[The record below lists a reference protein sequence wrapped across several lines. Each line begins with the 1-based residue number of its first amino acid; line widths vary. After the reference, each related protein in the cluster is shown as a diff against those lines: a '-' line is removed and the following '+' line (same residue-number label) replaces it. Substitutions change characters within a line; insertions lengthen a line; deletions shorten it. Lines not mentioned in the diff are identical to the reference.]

1 MAWKQSRGVIC
12 ALLLLPLFAWSAC
25 TGRGQELQ
33 ARDAKHVSQEEI
45 QAQGMNLDLYSFVQR
60 VRPIWLR
67 KSGPHSIT
75 GGDDIR
81 VYVDGMGYAAPT
93 ALRFYN
99 VSDVETMTFLDPG
112 RATVR
117 YGVGHT
123 HGAIVVRTH
132 GGGAL
137 TH

>member
-1 MAWKQSRGVIC
+1 MVRHRYRGAVY
-12 ALLLLPLFAWSAC
+12 ALVLVPLLALSAC
-25 TGRGQELQ
+25 TSADQQLQ

-45 QAQGMNLDLYSFVQR
+45 RSQGMNMDLYSFVQR

-81 VYVDGMGYAAPT
+81 VYVDGMGYSAPT

-117 YGVGHT
+117 YGVGHS
-123 HGAIVVRTH
+123 HGAIVVRTL